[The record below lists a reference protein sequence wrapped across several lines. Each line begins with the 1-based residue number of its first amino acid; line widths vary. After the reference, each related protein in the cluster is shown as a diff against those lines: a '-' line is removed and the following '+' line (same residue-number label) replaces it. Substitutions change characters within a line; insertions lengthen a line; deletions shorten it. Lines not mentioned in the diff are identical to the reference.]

1 MSKILIIKDNF
12 IIFNNRTFQKYII
25 NESTLGQEKTNLTI
39 KLLQKYARGTIRL
52 GTLYDKVICS
62 FFSQT
67 VIKS

>member
-39 KLLQKYARGTIRL
+39 KLLQKYATIRL